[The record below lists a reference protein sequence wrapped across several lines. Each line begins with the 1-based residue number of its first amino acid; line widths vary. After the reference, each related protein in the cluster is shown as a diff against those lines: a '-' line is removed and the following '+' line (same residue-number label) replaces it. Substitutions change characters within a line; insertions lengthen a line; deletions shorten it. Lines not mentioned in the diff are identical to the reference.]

1 MIGEYRVVELG
12 ERELPDGRVAYSV
25 IGVSM
30 RLGAPR
36 TATVRLTDA
45 IPASQGQRR
54 AAAREVAHALLATD
68 LREGG

>member
-12 ERELPDGRVAYSV
+12 ERELPDGRIAYSAV
-25 IGVSM
+25 GAST

-45 IPASQGQRR
+45 IPAGQGQRR
-54 AAAREVAHALLATD
+54 AAAREVAHALLAEG
-68 LREGG
+68 LRGTA